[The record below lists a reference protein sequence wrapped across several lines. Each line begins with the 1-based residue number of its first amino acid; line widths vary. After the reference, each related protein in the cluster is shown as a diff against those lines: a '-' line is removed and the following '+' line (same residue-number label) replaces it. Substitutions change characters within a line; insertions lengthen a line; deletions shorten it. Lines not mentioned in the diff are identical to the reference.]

1 MDQRLRVWL
10 SRLGLESY
18 ASLLEENDV
27 DFETL
32 RHLNDEDLKELGFSL
47 GHRRRLLAAISPA
60 VKPLKKGT
68 IDNAAPERRLLT
80 VLFVDIVDS
89 VVLSRQLDPEEMRN
103 LVTKYQSAVVSAVL
117 RYQGY
122 VAKFLGDGVLAY
134 FGWPEAHEDE
144 AERAVRS
151 AKDAFVAIRE
161 IHSQDGRQLQAR
173 AGAASGEVVIG
184 TIVGDVMNDD
194 AAIIG
199 ATPGLADRLQRL
211 ARPNE
216 IVVGPLTRQLLG
228 RRFEVEDI
236 GQHELK
242 GFDEPVQAWRVGAE
256 TTVET
261 RFEASRFQ
269 GSTPLV
275 GRAADLQN
283 IRDAWQ
289 KAKAGSGRVVSL
301 TGDPG
306 IGKSRLV
313 EEMRREISGERRFG
327 YRYQCSPHH
336 TNDAFFPL
344 ITGMRRA
351 AGIAEQDT
359 AAAQLEKLEIIL
371 GLTDIPLVKSVP
383 LIASLLRVETE
394 GRYDYPNLS
403 PVQLRRAI
411 IRCLIDQVLLMSAQH
426 PIIIVIEDIHWADP
440 STLELLQDM
449 ISEAAKAPIMLL
461 LTYRPEFQADWSDCD
476 YFREIVLSRVGRRQS
491 LRILNSV
498 SGGEVSEEAAAQ
510 IVKRADGVPLYIEEL
525 TKVFQEAGLS
535 SGDVVPATL
544 HTSLSA
550 RLDRLGS
557 AKSIAQI
564 GSVIGREFDHEDI
577 VDLSREVDL
586 DCLQALEKLV
596 DSGLILRRGVPPTA
610 SYIFKH
616 ALVQDAAYSTLL
628 KSRRHELHSAFAD
641 LLESKSDSRADE
653 TAGIVAHHAFH
664 GEDWP
669 RAFREFR
676 RAGEDAVNRS
686 ALREAAG
693 QFRRAL
699 DARKKIELD
708 AETARAVI
716 DTKFALRNVLWA
728 LGQFAAILE
737 PLDEAEKLS
746 LTLQDD
752 VRLGWVSVYRGA
764 SLWQVGRSAE
774 SKAAAE
780 RGRDIARNS
789 GDRSLEVAAD
799 FYLGC
804 TFVTSGE
811 LRIAERYFERVVSN
825 LPGDAALEKY
835 GLPFAPAIIAR
846 SWLVWSYAERGEF
859 EHSSHH
865 AEQAVAL
872 ADLQDNPFNRAHIG
886 YDIGYFQIVRGDIAA
901 ALETLGNASSIIDT
915 WGLTYLSPFTNGF
928 FGFAE
933 ILAGEV
939 EKGLAR
945 LEQACHLYDDIGLGL
960 FKSLVFAQL
969 AFGYLKAGRIED
981 ASQRI
986 DRALDIARS
995 RGERGHE
1002 AFGLLVMGE
1011 ILSNSGVGEEFDAM
1025 KCFECALEISNE
1037 LEMRPLAEQC
1047 KSGLNK
1053 IKSGWGQNDSGD
1065 HLSRENPIFDRL
1077 GHPSNKRS

>member
-1 MDQRLRVWL
+1 MDQRLRAWL

-27 DFETL
+27 DIETL
-32 RHLNDEDLKELGFSL
+32 RHLNDEDLKDLGFSL

-60 VKPLKKGT
+60 AQAVKKDT
-68 IDNAAPERRLLT
+68 IENAAPERRLLT

-144 AERAVRS
+144 AERAVKA
-151 AKDAFVAIRE
+151 AKDAFAAIQE

-194 AAIIG
+194 AAVIG

-211 ARPNE
+211 ARPYE

-242 GFDEPVQAWRVGAE
+242 GFDEPVQAWRVGTE

-275 GRAADLQN
+275 GRASDLHL

-289 KAKAGSGRVVSL
+289 QAKAGSGQVISL

-313 EEMRREISGERRFG
+313 EEMRHEISGDRRFG

-351 AGIAEQDT
+351 AGIAEQDSV
-359 AAAQLEKLEIIL
+359 AAQLEKLENIL
-371 GLTDIPLVKSVP
+371 GLTDIPLTESVP

-394 GRYDYPNLS
+394 GRYDAPDFP

-411 IRCLIDQVLLMSAQH
+411 IRCLIDQVLRMSAQH

-440 STLELLQDM
+440 STLELLQNM
-449 ISEAAKAPIMLL
+449 ISEAAEAPIMLL
-461 LTYRPEFQADWSDCD
+461 LTYRPEFQPDWNDCG
-476 YFREIVLSRVGRRQS
+476 YWREIVLSRVGRRQS

-498 SGGEVSEEAAAQ
+498 SGGDVSEEAAAQ

-525 TKVFQEAGLS
+525 TKAFQEAGLS

-557 AKSIAQI
+557 AKAIAQI
-564 GSVIGREFDHEDI
+564 GSVIGREFDHKDI
-577 VDLSREVDL
+577 VDLSAEVGM

-596 DSGLILRRGVPPTA
+596 ESGLILRMGVPPMA
-610 SYIFKH
+610 SYMFKH

-641 LLESKSDSRADE
+641 LLERKSSDNNGE
-653 TAGIVAHHAFH
+653 TAGIVAHHAFL

-676 RAGEDAVNRS
+676 RAGEDAVERS

-699 DARKKIELD
+699 EARKKFEMD
-708 AETARAVI
+708 AETATAAI

-746 LTLQDD
+746 LTLEDD

-764 SLWQVGRSAE
+764 SLWQVGRSAD
-774 SKAAAE
+774 SKAAAQ

-811 LRIAERYFERVVSN
+811 LRTAEKYFERVVSN
-825 LPGDAALEKY
+825 LPGDAALEKC

-859 EHSSHH
+859 ERSSHH

-886 YDIGYFQIVRGDIAA
+886 YDIGYYQIVRGDIAA
-901 ALETLGNASSIIDT
+901 ARATLGNASSIIDV

-928 FGFAE
+928 LGFAE

-939 EKGLAR
+939 ETGLAR
-945 LEQACHLYDDIGLGL
+945 LEQSCQLYDDIGLGL
-960 FKSLVFAQL
+960 FKSLVFTQL

-981 ASQRI
+981 ASKRLG
-986 DRALDIARS
+986 RALEIARS

-1002 AFGLLVMGE
+1002 AFGLFVMGE
-1011 ILSNSGVGEEFDAM
+1011 VLSNAGAGEEYDAM
-1025 KCFECALEISNE
+1025 KCYERALEISIE
-1037 LEMRPLAEQC
+1037 LEMRPLAAQC
-1047 KSGLNK
+1047 ERGLSR
-1053 IKSGWGQNDSGD
+1053 IKSRMGHTDAQDPM
-1065 HLSRENPIFDRL
+1065 SRENKFFDGL
-1077 GHPSNKRS
+1077 GHPRDKRT